1 MAASAITA
9 AVTMAAMNAIIAVSA
24 APRRR
29 KAHTKSRPFI
39 HRDAININRLLAGV
53 INNRL
58 LKNRNG
64 PINVNR
70 LTCGL
75 KRNADTE
82 TIFAA
87 PISRC

>member
-1 MAASAITA
+1 MI
-9 AVTMAAMNAIIAVSA
+9 AIIAVSA

-29 KAHTKSRPFI
+29 KAHTKSRLFI
-39 HRDAININRLLAGV
+39 HRDAININRLCAGVNGLRAGV

-58 LKNRNG
+58 LKNRDG

-75 KRNADTE
+75 KRDADTD
-82 TIFAA
+82 FAA